1 MHIPTT
7 SVTPRN
13 VRRGIA
19 LGAAA
24 LVAVGCHASASTPL
38 RAGADTAAIRRD
50 IAYLAS
56 DALEGRATGTAGND
70 SAAAYIAVRYE
81 ALGLQQLCI
90 PADSIAACQRG
101 WLQHFDATSVAATRA
116 GLPARLPTQNVVAL
130 IRGSDRALRNQ
141 YIVLGAHFDHLGR
154 GSFGALDPDRGAEIR
169 NGADDNA
176 SGTVSVME
184 LARLLARNPPRRS
197 VVVAHF
203 SGEELGLLG
212 AREFVNRPPVSID
225 SIVAMINFD
234 MVGRMRGDKLIVYG
248 TGTATELSAL
258 VDSANVA
265 SGLSLRTIGDGFGP
279 SDHSA
284 FYAKGIPVL
293 HLFTDLHEDY
303 HRATDDADK
312 INVEGTARVIAYA
325 ERLTRLIGDASKPL
339 TPIRSAPPAP
349 VASSGRGYGAYFGSI
364 PDMGATDVKGVRV
377 TGVRERSPADSAG
390 VRAGDV
396 IVGFGGRPVKDLYE
410 FTDVLR
416 AHKPGDTVSVVV
428 EREGRR
434 VTLRATLRSR
444 GG

>member
-1 MHIPTT
+1 MLIATT
-7 SVTPRN
+7 SVPPRM
-13 VRRGIA
+13 VRRA
-19 LGAAA
+19 VTVGAAA
-24 LVAVGCHASASTPL
+24 LVAMGCHANASTPV
-38 RAGADTAAIRRD
+38 RTGADTAAIRRD

-70 SAAAYIAVRYE
+70 SAAAYIARRYE
-81 ALGLQQLCI
+81 ALGLQQLCV
-90 PADSIAACQRG
+90 PADSASACERG
-101 WLQHFDATSVAATRA
+101 WLQRFNATSVAAARA
-116 GLPARLPTQNVVAL
+116 GLPARLPTQNVMAL
-130 IRGSDRALRNQ
+130 IRGSDPAVRNE

-154 GSFGALDPDRGAEIR
+154 GSVGALDPDRGAEIR

-184 LARLLARNPPRRS
+184 LARLLAARPPRRS
-197 VVVAHF
+197 VIVAHF

-212 AREFVNRPPVSID
+212 AREFVNRPPVPID
-225 SIVAMINFD
+225 SVVAMINFD
-234 MVGRMRGDKLIVYG
+234 MVGRMRDDKLIIYG
-248 TGTATELSAL
+248 TGTATELPGL
-258 VDSANVA
+258 VDSANA
-265 SGLSLRTIGDGFGP
+265 PSGLSLRTIGDGFGP

-312 INVEGTARVIAYA
+312 INVEGTGRVIDYA
-325 ERLTRLIGDASKPL
+325 GRLTRLIGDAPKRL
-339 TPIRSAPPAP
+339 TPIRTAPPAP

-364 PDMGATDVKGVRV
+364 PDMGAADGKGVRV
-377 TGVRERSPADSAG
+377 TGVREASPADSAG

-396 IVGFGGRPVKDLYE
+396 IVEFGGRPVKDLYE

-416 AHKPGDTVSVVV
+416 AHRPGDTVNVVV

-444 GG
+444 SG